1 VSAARLT
8 AAVLAGAALLLLAPG
23 AALARDC
30 PDNVAAANAIVL
42 EVSTG
47 EVACERRADERRP
60 VGSAVKLMTALLTL
74 ERADL
79 KDRFRAA
86 DYRPS
91 PAESKIGLMPG
102 ERMSVRDL
110 MRGLLAESGND
121 AAVTLAEGVAGSERA
136 FVRLMNRRARQLGL
150 ANTRYR
156 NPIGLDER
164 GAYSSAR
171 DLVTLA
177 ALLRTKPFFRH
188 TVDKE
193 VVHLATGAHPRTFSN
208 RNRLLGRAGW
218 INGVKTGH
226 TLGAGYVLVGSGRRG
241 GIQVVSAVLGTR
253 SEQQRDEDSLAL
265 LTWGR
270 RAFQRIT
277 AAPDGTSV
285 GISVPI
291 RYGRGAELELLVG
304 PNGERAVVP
313 DGERDRVTIRPTRW
327 PSSVQGPLSVGARLG
342 EADVLMDGRKIATVP
357 LVAAAEVPEPN
368 LAERTKSWF
377 SRPLGVLLAFAAL
390 SGTVLVARR
399 RRRPRGPGPRRARE
413 EARTSA

>member
-1 VSAARLT
+1 MRLT
-8 AAVLAGAALLLLAPG
+8 ATLVAAGALALLAP
-23 AALARDC
+23 AAAQARDC
-30 PDNVAAANAIVL
+30 PDAVKAQNAIVL

-47 EVACERRADERRP
+47 EVACERAADERRP

-79 KDRFRAA
+79 SDRFHASS
-86 DYRPS
+86 YRPS
-91 PAESKIGLMPG
+91 PAESKIGLLPG

-121 AAVTLAEGVAGSERA
+121 AAMALAEGVAGSERV
-136 FVRLMNRRARQLGL
+136 FVRLMNRRARKLGL
-150 ANTRYR
+150 RNTRYR

-177 ALLRTKPFFRH
+177 TLLRSKPFFRR
-188 TVDKE
+188 TVNQE
-193 VVHLATGAHPRTFSN
+193 VVHLTTGDHPRTFEN
-208 RNRLLGRAGW
+208 RNRLVRTVRW

-241 GIQVVSAVLGTR
+241 GIQVVSAVLGTP
-253 SEQQRDEDSLAL
+253 SERARDADSLAL
-265 LTWGR
+265 LTYGR

-285 GISVPI
+285 GIRVPI
-291 RYGRGAELELLVG
+291 RYRRGAELELVVG
-304 PNGERAVVP
+304 PNGHRTVVP
-313 DGERDRVTIRPTRW
+313 DGERDRVTIKPLEW
-327 PSSVQGPLSVGARLG
+327 PDQVEGPIAVGTRLG
-342 EADVLMDGRKIATVP
+342 RAEVLYDGERIATVP
-357 LVAAAEVPEPN
+357 LVAPVDVPKAD
-368 LAERTKSWF
+368 LTERTKSWF
-377 SRPLGVLLAFAAL
+377 SRPLGVLLAFAVL
-390 SGTVLVARR
+390 SATVLLARR

-413 EARTSA
+413 EATA

>member
-1 VSAARLT
+1 MSGARLT
-8 AAVLAGAALLLLAPG
+8 ATMLAAAALMLLAPA

-30 PDNVAAANAIVL
+30 PDAVNAPNAIVL

-47 EVACERRADERRP
+47 EVACERAADERRP

-79 KDRFRAA
+79 DATFRAT

-91 PAESKIGLMPG
+91 PAESEIGLMPG
-102 ERMSVRDL
+102 ERMRVRDL
-110 MRGLLAESGND
+110 LRGLLAESGND
-121 AAVTLAEGVAGSERA
+121 AAMALAVGVAGSERA

-150 ANTRYR
+150 SNTHYR
-156 NPIGLDER
+156 NPIGLDEP

-177 ALLRTKPFFRH
+177 TLLRTKPFFRR
-188 TVDKE
+188 TVNKE
-193 VVHLATGAHPRTFSN
+193 AVQLTTGAHRRTFEN
-208 RNRLLGRAGW
+208 RNRLVRTVGW

-241 GIQVVSAVLGTR
+241 GIQVVSAVLGTP
-253 SEQQRDEDSLAL
+253 SERARDADSLAL

-277 AAPDGTSV
+277 AAPDGMSV
-285 GISVPI
+285 GITVPI
-291 RYGRGAELELLVG
+291 RYRRGAELELVVG
-304 PNGERAVVP
+304 PNGHRTVVP
-313 DGERDRVTIRPTRW
+313 DGERDRVT
-327 PSSVQGPLSVGARLG
+327 VKPLSWPREVLGPIAVGTKLG
-342 EADVLMDGRKIATVP
+342 EAAVLYEGERIATVP
-357 LVAAAEVPEPN
+357 LVAAVDVPKAD

-390 SGTVLVARR
+390 SATVLLARR
-399 RRRPRGPGPRRARE
+399 RRRPRGPGSRRARE
-413 EARTSA
+413 KATA